1 MLLLSLESPLH
12 VAVHVAGCRGDVAVA
27 AYKWMLNERPRLAG
41 PTPLVKPFCPS
52 KLAPCACKQAS
63 PDEVQRER
71 GKEDEMAIM
80 CDRLCGVCVQ
90 ESAVCRSGQSDY
102 APNRH
107 TSSGTIEICKLVR
120 PCWYE
125 PDRLMLVSGG
135 R

>member
-52 KLAPCACKQAS
+52 KLAPCAGKQAS
-63 PDEVQRER
+63 PGEVQRER

-90 ESAVCRSGQSDY
+90 ESAVCAEAGRAITRRIGIPRQ
-102 APNRH
+102 APSRFAGWCGPAG
-107 TSSGTIEICKLVR
+107 TSPTG
-120 PCWYE
+120 
-125 PDRLMLVSGG
+125 
-135 R
+135 